1 MTDASGGSYVSMA
14 HGAGGEASARLV
26 RDIFMHNFG
35 GQVLGRMEDS
45 ARLQP
50 SLAAGEKLALTTDSY
65 VVTPIFFPGGNI
77 GKLSICGTVND
88 LSMVGAQPRYI
99 TCGFILEEGF
109 PLEDLETLVASMA
122 ATAAEVGV
130 EIVAGDTK
138 VVGRGAADGVFINT
152 AGLGIIPAG
161 VVVAANAARPGD
173 LVAVSG
179 TVGEHGAAILA
190 AREGFHLGEALAS
203 DCAPLWDLV
212 RSLFDG
218 GVAPAV
224 LRDPTRGGL
233 AAVLNEIASASG
245 VGVRVREAEV
255 PLSEAV
261 RGATEILGLDPWFLA
276 CEGRLVAFLRP
287 EQGERFLE
295 ICHAHPL
302 GSRAAIIGQVA
313 EDRPGR
319 VVLEGAYGQSRLLT
333 MPVGEQLPR
342 IC

>member
-1 MTDASGGSYVSMA
+1 MA

-26 RDIFMHNFG
+26 RDVFMRSFG
-35 GQVLGRMEDS
+35 GAVLGRMEDS
-45 ARLQP
+45 ARLQ
-50 SLAAGEKLALTTDSY
+50 LALSAGEKLAMTTDSY
-65 VVTPIFFPGGNI
+65 VVTPIFFPGGDI
-77 GKLSICGTVND
+77 GKLAICGTVND
-88 LSMVGAQPRYI
+88 LSMVGARPQYI

-109 PLEDLETLVASMA
+109 SLDSLERLVASMS

-152 AGLGIIPAG
+152 AGMGIIPAG
-161 VVVAANAARPGD
+161 VEIAADAARPGD

-190 AREGFHLGEALAS
+190 AREGFRLGEALVS

-212 RSLFDG
+212 RSLIYA
-218 GVAPAV
+218 GVRPAV

-233 AAVLNEIASASG
+233 AAVLNEIAAASG
-245 VGVRVREAEV
+245 VAVRVREADV

-261 RGATEILGLDPWFLA
+261 RGACEILGLDPWFLA
-276 CEGRLVAFLRP
+276 CEGRMVAFLRP
-287 EQGERFLE
+287 EDGDLFLE
-295 ICHAHPL
+295 ICQAHPL
-302 GSRAAIIGQVA
+302 GAGAAIIGRV
-313 EDRPGR
+313 EVERPGR
-319 VVLEGAYGQSRLLT
+319 VVLEGAYGQRRPLT
-333 MPVGEQLPR
+333 MPAGEPLPR

>member
-1 MTDASGGSYVSMA
+1 MGDHPDSYVSLA

-26 RDIFMHNFG
+26 RDVFMRNLG
-35 GQVLGRMEDS
+35 GVVLQRMEDS

-50 SLAAGEKLALTTDSY
+50 PLEAGEKLAMTTDSY
-65 VVTPIFFPGGNI
+65 VVTPIFFPGGDI

-88 LSMVGAQPRYI
+88 LSMVGARPRYI

-109 PLEDLETLVASMA
+109 SLDSLERLVGSMS
-122 ATAAEVGV
+122 ATAEGVGV

-152 AGLGIIPAG
+152 AGIGIIPAG
-161 VVVAANAARPGD
+161 VEIAADGARPGD

-190 AREGFHLGEALAS
+190 AREGFHFGEALAS

-212 RSLFDG
+212 RSLFDA
-218 GVAPAV
+218 GVQPAV
-224 LRDPTRGGL
+224 MRDPTRGGL
-233 AAVLNEIASASG
+233 AAVLNEIAAASG
-245 VGVRVREAEV
+245 VSVRVRETDV

-261 RGATEILGLDPWFLA
+261 RGACEILGLDPWFLA

-287 EQGERFLE
+287 EDGDRFLE
-295 ICHAHPL
+295 TCRAHPL
-302 GSRAAIIGQVA
+302 GAGAAIIGQVA
-313 EDRPGR
+313 AERPGR
-319 VVLEGAYGQSRLLT
+319 VVLEGAYGQSRPLT

>member
-1 MTDASGGSYVSMA
+1 MSESAAGSYVSMA
-14 HGAGGEASARLV
+14 HGAGGEASIRLV
-26 RDIFMHNFG
+26 RDIFMHSFG
-35 GQVLGRMEDS
+35 GAILKRMEDS

-50 SLAAGEKLALTTDSY
+50 DLGEGEKLAMTTDSY
-65 VVTPIFFPGGNI
+65 VVTPIFFPGGDI

-88 LSMVGAQPRYI
+88 LSMVGARPQYI

-109 PLEDLETLVASMA
+109 PLEDLERVVASMSA
-122 ATAAEVGV
+122 MAAEVGV

-152 AGLGIIPAG
+152 AGLGVIPAG
-161 VVVAANAARPGD
+161 VEITADGARPGD

-190 AREGFHLGEALAS
+190 AREGFHFGEALAS

-212 RSLFDG
+212 RSLFEG
-218 GVAPAV
+218 GVRPAV

-233 AAVLNEIASASG
+233 AAVLNEIAAASQ
-245 VGVRVREAEV
+245 VSVCVREVDV

-276 CEGRLVAFLRP
+276 CEGRMVAFLRP
-287 EQGERFLE
+287 EEGDRFME
-295 ICHAHPL
+295 ICRAHPL
-302 GSRAAIIGQVA
+302 GKDAAVIGQVEA
-313 EDRPGR
+313 DRPGR
-319 VVLEGAYGQSRLLT
+319 VVLAGAYGQSRPLT

>member
-1 MTDASGGSYVSMA
+1 MTEPPASSYVSLA
-14 HGAGGEASARLV
+14 HGAGGEASVRLV
-26 RDIFMHNFG
+26 RDVFMHSFG
-35 GQVLGRMEDS
+35 GEVLRRMEDS
-45 ARLQP
+45 ARLP
-50 SLAAGEKLALTTDSY
+50 ATLAEGERLALTTDSY
-65 VVTPIFFPGGNI
+65 VITPIFFPGGDI

-88 LSMVGAQPRYI
+88 LAMVGARPRYI

-109 PLEDLETLVASMA
+109 ALEDLARLTRSMA

-138 VVGRGAADGVFINT
+138 VVGRGAADGIFINT
-152 AGLGIIPAG
+152 AGVGVIPAG
-161 VVVAANAARPGD
+161 MEIAADAARPGD

-190 AREGFHLGEALAS
+190 AREGFRFGEALAS

-212 RSLFDG
+212 CSLFDG
-218 GVAPAV
+218 GVKPAV

-233 AAVLNEIASASG
+233 AAVLNEIATSSG
-245 VGVRVREAEV
+245 VGVRVREADV

-276 CEGRLVAFLRP
+276 GEGRLVAFLRP
-287 EQGERFLE
+287 EDGERFLE
-295 ICHAHPL
+295 LCRAHPL
-302 GSRAAIIGQVA
+302 GTGAAIIGEVA
-313 EDRPGR
+313 KDHPGR
-319 VVLEGAYGQSRLLT
+319 VLLQGAYGQSRPLT